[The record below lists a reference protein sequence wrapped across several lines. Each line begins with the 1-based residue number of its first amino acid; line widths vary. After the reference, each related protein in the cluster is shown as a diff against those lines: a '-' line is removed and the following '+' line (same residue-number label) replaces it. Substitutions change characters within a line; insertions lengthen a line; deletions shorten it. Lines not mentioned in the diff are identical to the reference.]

1 MTDCLFCKIIKKEIK
16 SDVIYE
22 DKEFIAFLDIN
33 PVNKGH
39 TLIVPKEHFDTF
51 LDLDEKHLDRLMHFV
66 QKMSKAI
73 VKATKSDGF
82 NLLLNNKKAAGQV
95 IDHVHFHIIPR
106 MKDDGLKHWPHKKY
120 ENDEAKQIVNEIKSF
135 L

>member
-16 SDVIYE
+16 SDIVYE
-22 DKEFIAFLDIN
+22 DREFIAFLDIN

-39 TLIVPKEHFDTF
+39 TLIVPKTHFDTF

-106 MKDDGLKHWPHKKY
+106 MNDDGLKHWPHKKY